1 MEAIPSRP
9 VSGRGEE
16 VTGVSCPDCPGVLGV
31 STENDHLRF
40 RCRIGHVY
48 SLQDLIEAKERR
60 LEDLLL
66 APTTAL
72 DELAT
77 LLRNVIAM
85 GKAIGPPEHFEA
97 RAARAL
103 QHAATIRELIEENEP
118 ARLDGEAVASL
129 PGRR

>member
-16 VTGVSCPDCPGVLGV
+16 ITGVSCPDCPGVLAV

-66 APTTAL
+66 APITAL

-77 LLRNVIAM
+77 LLREVVAM
-85 GKAIGPPEHFEA
+85 GREIGPPEHFES
-97 RAARAL
+97 RAARADR
-103 QHAATIRELIEENEP
+103 HAATIRAVIEENEP
-118 ARLDGEAVASL
+118 TRLDGEAKVR
-129 PGRR
+129 PKGKR

>member
-9 VSGRGEE
+9 VAGRGEE

-77 LLRNVIAM
+77 LLREVVAM
-85 GKAIGPPEHFEA
+85 GRGIGPPEQFEA
-97 RAARAL
+97 RAERAL
-103 QHAATIRELIEENEP
+103 RHAAAIRGVIEENEP
-118 ARLDGEAVASL
+118 TRLDGEASAPPL
-129 PGRR
+129 DRR